1 MKRNIEQESYISFS
15 FRQLNKT
22 WKTGSFE
29 VLLSALFSMALV
41 GAVCFLFR
49 IPAVYSAIG
58 AVILIAA
65 LLIWVSDHVKIIVLS
80 YTKYILAVL
89 PVICGAFTF
98 SHVKNG
104 TAIILNDILQVCGE
118 TVRTIYMPFEV
129 SCSTTEYNI
138 CTTWVCML
146 GAVWLLLAVTYIT
159 VSGRDMAAGAITAI
173 VLALH
178 LAVKPEGINIWMP
191 IMVVCA
197 AGIVGKAFITHNSLT
212 AKENIHISKAIAGT
226 LVLSAIVLCM
236 MNVIIPAKDYSKN
249 ESVDNIGNSA
259 YSMIKEARYG
269 KADLRSM
276 PVGDFKD
283 LGDLNFSGAEM
294 LRLEAES
301 FDSLYLR
308 GFTGEVYDENGWDI
322 LSGKV
327 LYKYSDDF
335 FHLHDK
341 DFFGQNRISYTARTL
356 TPKKIKDELKVS
368 VKNIGADSRFYYT
381 PYELTK
387 LRAEGE
393 SVLNDQILD
402 DGSLYAEGIR
412 GQREYDFES
421 LSNQVKKYPEL
432 VASLAKNKSKGIYT
446 EYLTD
451 ESHYN
456 KFVYETYL
464 QLPSNTQKVLQDHL
478 GSYDKKNAAHLDYKS
493 AKEKILD
500 YLNKEIKYTE
510 QIQKRSGNT
519 DFLVDFLDISKSG
532 YSVHYA
538 TAATLMFR
546 YYGIPARY
554 VEGYLITPA
563 IAHKANDI
571 GTAILTDNESHAW
584 VEYYQDG
591 IGWIP
596 FETTP
601 PYMDVMEQPESLS
614 SSSSGGTQGESSGTG
629 QALEMKQDNYEAEE
643 PETDEEKPTVPWEK
657 IGIAAVSLLFLIVI
671 LAVAVHL
678 IKRKKKL
685 NDLERSFEETDKN
698 ISTINVFAYIME
710 LHKALDI
717 KQDNCSI
724 YDYMG
729 QIAKCIGTSMA
740 EEYEKV
746 AAIYQK
752 ASYSNGE
759 IEDNEFIRVREYKE
773 ELLKTIKKRCKIS
786 KRIYLRWI
794 KCLY

>member
-1 MKRNIEQESYISFS
+1 MKRNIEQESYIGFS
-15 FRQLNKT
+15 FKQLNKT
-22 WKTGSFE
+22 RKTGGFE
-29 VLLSALFSMALV
+29 LLLSALFSMALV

-49 IPAVYSAIG
+49 ITTAYG
-58 AVILIAA
+58 AVGAAVLISA
-65 LLIWVSDHVKIIVLS
+65 LLIWVSDHVKITVLS

-129 SCSTTEYNI
+129 SCPAAEYDICSTL
-138 CTTWVCML
+138 VCML
-146 GAVWLLLAVTYIT
+146 GVVWLLLAVTYIT
-159 VSGRDMAAGAITAI
+159 VSGRDMAACAITAI
-173 VLALH
+173 VAALH
-178 LAVKPEGINIWMP
+178 LAVKPEGIDIWMP
-191 IMVVCA
+191 IMAVCA
-197 AGIVGKAFITHNSLT
+197 TGIVGKAFITGNSLT
-212 AKENIHISKAIAGT
+212 AKENIHISKAISGT
-226 LVLSAIVLCM
+226 LVLSAIALCM

-249 ESVDNIGNSA
+249 EFVDNIGTSA

-269 KADLRSM
+269 KTDLRSM

-294 LRLEAES
+294 LRLEGES

-308 GFTGEVYDENGWDI
+308 GFTGEFYNENGWDI
-322 LSGKV
+322 LSGKA

-341 DFFGQNRISYTARTL
+341 NFFGQNRISYTARTL
-356 TPKKIKDELKVS
+356 NSKIGKDKLKVS
-368 VKNIGADSRFYYT
+368 VKNTGADSRFYYT
-381 PYELTK
+381 PYELTA

-393 SVLNDQILD
+393 SVLNAQILD
-402 DGSLYAEGIR
+402 DGSLYAKGIR

-421 LSNQVKKYPEL
+421 LTNQVKKYPEL
-432 VASLAKNKSKGIYT
+432 VASLAKNQAKGKSI

-464 QLPSNTQKVLQDHL
+464 QLPSKTQKVLHDHL
-478 GSYDKKNAAHLDYKS
+478 GGYDKKNAVHLDYKS

-510 QIQKRSGNT
+510 QIQQRSGNT
-519 DFLVDFLDISKSG
+519 DFLEDFLDISKSG

-554 VEGYLITPA
+554 VEGYLITPT
-563 IAHKANDI
+563 IADKAKDG
-571 GTAILTDNESHAW
+571 GTVILTDNEAHAW

-643 PETDEEKPTVPWEK
+643 PETDEEKPTVPWKK
-657 IGIAAVSLLFLIVI
+657 ICIGAALLLLLIVV

-685 NDLERSFEETDKN
+685 NDLERSFGETGKN
-698 ISTINVFAYIME
+698 ISAVNIFAYIME
-710 LHKALDI
+710 LHKALGV
-717 KQDNCSI
+717 KQGNCSI
-724 YDYMG
+724 YDYIG
-729 QIAKCIGTSMA
+729 QISKCIGTSMA

-759 IEDNEFIRVREYKE
+759 IEDNEFTMVREYKE
-773 ELLKTIKKRCKIS
+773 ELLKAIKKRCKLS